1 MDREQIIQSINNRF
15 KEISTETIMLH
26 QTVADII
33 GLHITDHKSL
43 ELIHRYGAMP
53 AGKLADLTGFTTGA
67 VTGIIDRLEKAGYV
81 KRVSDPKDRRKTI
94 VEPTRDKD
102 LEKKLQVIFT
112 PLAARMHKL
121 LSGYSDDELT
131 FLFDVL
137 TKCLEESHDELL
149 KLRIR
154 YK

>member
-102 LEKKLQVIFT
+102 LEKKLQAIFT

-121 LSGYSDDELT
+121 LSEYSDDELI
-131 FLFDVL
+131 FLFDIL

>member
-67 VTGIIDRLEKAGYV
+67 VTK
-81 KRVSDPKDRRKTI
+81 
-94 VEPTRDKD
+94 
-102 LEKKLQVIFT
+102 
-112 PLAARMHKL
+112 
-121 LSGYSDDELT
+121 
-131 FLFDVL
+131 
-137 TKCLEESHDELL
+137 
-149 KLRIR
+149 
-154 YK
+154 